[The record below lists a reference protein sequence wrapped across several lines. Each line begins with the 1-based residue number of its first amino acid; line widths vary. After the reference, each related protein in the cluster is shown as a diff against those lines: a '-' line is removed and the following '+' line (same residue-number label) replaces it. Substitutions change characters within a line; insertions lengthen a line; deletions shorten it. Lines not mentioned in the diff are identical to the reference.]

1 MVQKIFSAENSELT
15 QRRSGVSLVP
25 ESDTDSA
32 SDTDLIR
39 RAQAGD
45 IDAFCLLAER
55 YARRIHLLAF
65 HYCRN
70 AQDAE
75 DLSQDVWL
83 KAYQA
88 VRSFRSDSSFYTWL
102 RRITI
107 NTFLNHR
114 RSSLFRRNGQTTSVQ
129 LLPIDPESPEFLHAA
144 RSPENIYDKV
154 LFESVITALA
164 ELTRPQRLA
173 FLLRHY
179 EGMTYEEIANA
190 MNCSTGTVKKGVS
203 RAIMKLRARLSPESE
218 EPEALTSFASEY

>member
-1 MVQKIFSAENSELT
+1 MLLPGAAPASQPNRQIRVCVIVT
-15 QRRSGVSLVP
+15 
-25 ESDTDSA
+25 ESDTHLT

-39 RAQAGD
+39 RAQADD
-45 IDAFCLLAER
+45 INAFCMLAER

-75 DLSQDVWL
+75 DLSQEVWL

-88 VRSFRSDSSFYTWL
+88 LRSFRSDAGFYTWL

-107 NTFLNHR
+107 NSFLNHR
-114 RSSLFRRNGQTTSVQ
+114 RSSFFRRRGQTTVVELLQIDSHTILESASV
-129 LLPIDPESPEFLHAA
+129 
-144 RSPENIYDKV
+144 SPENIYNKV
-154 LFESVITALA
+154 LFESVVNALA
-164 ELTRPQRLA
+164 ELTPSQRLM

-190 MNCSTGTVKKGVS
+190 MNCSPGTVKKGVS
-203 RAIMKLRARLSPESE
+203 RAIGKLRARLSPDSDTT
-218 EPEALTSFASEY
+218 EALTNLANEY

>member
-1 MVQKIFSAENSELT
+1 MTV
-15 QRRSGVSLVP
+15 
-25 ESDTDSA
+25 TD

-39 RAQAGD
+39 RAQADD

-75 DLSQDVWL
+75 DLSQEVWL

-88 VRSFRSDSSFYTWL
+88 LRSFRSDSSFYTWL

-107 NTFLNHR
+107 NAFLNHR
-114 RSSLFRRNGQTTSVQ
+114 RSNFFRRQGQTTTVQ
-129 LLPIDPESPEFLHAA
+129 LVQIDSEAFDTPLES
-144 RSPENIYDKV
+144 RDNSPENIYNKL
-154 LFESVITALA
+154 LFESVVDALA
-164 ELTRPQRLA
+164 QLTPSQRLA

-179 EGMTYEEIANA
+179 EGMSYEEIANA

-203 RAIMKLRARLSPESE
+203 RAIVKLRAKLSPDSE
-218 EPEALTSFASEY
+218 EPETLTSLANEY

>member
-1 MVQKIFSAENSELT
+1 MTE
-15 QRRSGVSLVP
+15 
-25 ESDTDSA
+25 

-45 IDAFCLLAER
+45 IDAFCLLAQR

-75 DLSQDVWL
+75 DLSQEVWM

-88 VRSFRSDSSFYTWL
+88 LRSFRSDSSFYTWL

-107 NTFLNHR
+107 NAFLNHR
-114 RSSLFRRNGQTTSVQ
+114 RSTLFRKNGQTTAVQ
-129 LLPIDPESPEFLHAA
+129 LVQIDDEPLESRAV
-144 RSPENIYDKV
+144 SPENIYTKV
-154 LFESVITALA
+154 LFENVVDALT
-164 ELTRPQRLA
+164 ELTPSQRLA

-179 EGMTYEEIANA
+179 EGMTYDEIAAA
-190 MNCSTGTVKKGVS
+190 MNCSSGTVKKGVS
-203 RAIMKLRARLSPESE
+203 RAITKLRAKLSPDTLAPDLDTP
-218 EPEALTSFASEY
+218 EPLTSLASEY